1 MVYICHDN
9 LRSDLMAEILEHC
22 IIKILCVINYEV
34 LRDTIAADDILP
46 DEFFDGC
53 RDYVCD
59 GLCLNPLVVA

>member
-1 MVYICHDN
+1 
-9 LRSDLMAEILEHC
+9 MAEILEHC